1 MKKIYAVS
9 LLLIAV
15 NAHAMENTQK
25 KSNLLESLVAIYHID
40 KIQKLACSLPSELY
54 EYKQIMIQ
62 QAYHLTQ
69 DLSKDQLTGV
79 LSAAKSLLCA
89 PVVNG
94 TQKKPTGHQKIKID

>member
-1 MKKIYAVS
+1 
-9 LLLIAV
+9 
-15 NAHAMENTQK
+15 MENTQK

-79 LSAAKSLLCA
+79 LSAAKSLIYA
-89 PVVNG
+89 PV
-94 TQKKPTGHQKIKID
+94 TQRKQTVLQKIKID